1 MGLRSVCSFLPDD
14 LQLFD
19 FFLNPHMRKAKLQ
32 IMSEMERKPVI
43 PCEISQKI
51 EKEIANANK
60 RFNPGK

>member
-1 MGLRSVCSFLPDD
+1 MPDD

-19 FFLNPHMRKAKLQ
+19 FFLNPHTRKAKLQ

>member
-14 LQLFD
+14 LQFFD
-19 FFLNPHMRKAKLQ
+19 FFLNPHVKKAKLQ

-43 PCEISQKI
+43 LCEISPKI

-60 RFNPGK
+60 RFNPGT

>member
-1 MGLRSVCSFLPDD
+1 MGLKSVCSFLPDD
-14 LQLFD
+14 LQLSD
-19 FFLNPHMRKAKLQ
+19 FFLNPHKRKAKLQ